1 MPVVSRKKPVKEV
14 TGPKK
19 LDKAAIAAAPKEK
32 TTYTLPA
39 RMTVPSADLRDYSM
53 LLSGEKKI
61 GKTTLMSMFPDTFVM
76 LAEPGGKSLRMYA
89 APVNSWKAANGYL
102 TALEADDAADEPRFK
117 YVGVDTIDRLAAMC
131 MKAVCKRLGI
141 EHPSDEEWGK
151 GWGAVKDEFTTFMN
165 RLLALNKGIVLT
177 SHAAEKEF
185 TKGKTTITRV
195 VTTLPKWAAEII
207 EGLVDMWFHYAY
219 DGEDRVLTIRGDEN
233 VAAGHRLQH
242 NFQRPDGGEIRTI
255 VMGPNKEAGYR
266 NLIDAFANNY
276 APSGTA
282 IAVSTEPRRMVKKVK
297 VTR

>member
-1 MPVVSRKKPVKEV
+1 MAVVSRKKPVKEKA
-14 TGPKK
+14 GLKK
-19 LDKAAIAAAPKEK
+19 LDKSAPPVAKEK
-32 TTYTLPA
+32 TVYTLPTK
-39 RMTVPSADLRDYSM
+39 MTVPSTDLRDYSM

-89 APVNSWKAANGYL
+89 APVTSWKAAVGYL
-102 TALEADDAADEPRFK
+102 TALEADDAAAEPRFK

-131 MKAVCKRLGI
+131 EKAVCKRLGI
-141 EHPSDEEWGK
+141 DHPSEEEWGK

-177 SHAAEKEF
+177 SHAAEKDF
-185 TKGKTTITRV
+185 KKGQNTITRV

-219 DGEDRVLTIRGDEN
+219 DDEARVLTIRGDEN
-233 VAAGHRLQH
+233 IAAGHRLQH
-242 NFQRPDGGEIRTI
+242 NFQTPDGGEVRTI
-255 VMGPNKEAGYR
+255 NMGPNKEAGYR
-266 NLIDAFANNY
+266 NLLDAFANTY
-276 APSGTA
+276 APSGSAPAAAAPKPTL
-282 IAVSTEPRRMVKKVK
+282 RKKFK